1 MESTIVSMTDETG
14 KTGNVDYRDCHFPSD
29 AELVEAARRYG
40 LERGIRFTITTVVG
54 AKTKFVANIEQGKL
68 VHVTPVT
75 QNLNALERICESV
88 CTQEVERLSKYKD
101 FNFNTSEILDAVGIS
116 EEEVWSMVES
126 KKSGK
131 DSIFSR
137 SWNKITLAA
146 AVLLNKNWEVQFKG
160 WIPIVDGKENKDMFW
175 KGKIPILMRRPF
187 RF

>member
-126 KKSGK
+126 KKSGLWMHVPK
-131 DSIFSR
+131 SYEQAMF
-137 SWNKITLAA
+137 NCVLAEYITDQL
-146 AVLLNKNWEVQFKG
+146 VNG
-160 WIPIVDGKENKDMFW
+160 TIPA
-175 KGKIPILMRRPF
+175 
-187 RF
+187 